1 MAKSC
6 ESSMLSCRIG
16 RLKLRNAKRQSSHS
30 KSCSAQTQAIENLTN
45 EDWIHVEWLVIFHL
59 GSKCSALENQCAY
72 HECVNARRIWMH
84 ISSCQS
90 VHCLVTLCQPLR
102 KLWGHYCHWKVDLIS
117 REEAMSSELLEDVQ
131 HPLKR
136 MRVEQSESAIPSFTN
151 EDCTNEVQYPI
162 SEHTSQVKGDISF
175 TSSGGLSSQA
185 TNEDC
190 TERNEGAS
198 LLEYFIPEQIR
209 THINSLRQ
217 FVGPTKSKAEQCQ
230 EMQNSS
236 NQSRCQLCCMEHLS
250 FALREAIY
258 YTTSNGGKQSYI
270 CPRCFRGACGES
282 IEVEGFQVFK
292 SNFVEKTNIDELN
305 EEWVQCSGCGSW
317 NHQICALFNKRS
329 YSGQTEYACPYCFL
343 KEVEGGKQNPLPQ
356 SDLHSAKDLPTTIL
370 SDHLEQRLLR
380 RLKLGERRKGKS
392 IREEVPGAKDLVI
405 RVFLSVDQKLQVNQH
420 FLEIVKD
427 ESYSSEFPYKSK
439 AILLFQKIEGVD
451 VCLFCMYV
459 QEYGSECPY
468 PNNRRVC
475 LSYVDS
481 VKYFQ
486 PAIKSITGEALRTF
500 VYSEILVGYLE
511 YCKRRGFMSCHIWV
525 CPPTKEDDYILYCH
539 PEIQKTPKLDRLHE
553 DIVVEHTNMYE
564 QFFVRTGEKKAKV
577 TLTSVPYFDGNY
589 FSRRAD
595 GKTPASKVAPKYSTQ
610 VIVANDTAKVALL
623 TQKLGDSI
631 SKKREDFI
639 VVHMQHACKYC
650 GEFEL
655 SRKLRVCMLCE
666 NFYLCENCYEAKQN
680 VDCNNRIPCN
690 RRGKH
695 SFSLVEMNDPPS
707 TTKDKDAFLGF
718 CVDNH
723 LQFDTLRRAKHSSFV
738 IIDTLHDNFCK
749 SLHCQPLKGQVENNE
764 VSRKGVC

>member
-1 MAKSC
+1 MRG
-6 ESSMLSCRIG
+6 ESGLESLESEVMPLQRE
-16 RLKLRNAKRQSSHS
+16 RTYVLLLLLLLLLRRKRRKQ
-30 KSCSAQTQAIENLTN
+30 KRT
-45 EDWIHVEWLVIFHL
+45 
-59 GSKCSALENQCAY
+59 
-72 HECVNARRIWMH
+72 
-84 ISSCQS
+84 IS
-90 VHCLVTLCQPLR
+90 LR
-102 KLWGHYCHWKVDLIS
+102 KPSLNRPSNSGKVDLIS

-162 SEHTSQVKGDISF
+162 SEVCDIEKAKTGVQIKEPGFVDVGSSRPFCHESQGNKLENGMEHTSQVKGDISF
-175 TSSGGLSSQA
+175 TSSGTMHGTQQL
-185 TNEDC
+185 
-190 TERNEGAS
+190 RGAS
-198 LLEYFIPEQIR
+198 LLEYFIPEQVR

-250 FALREAIY
+250 FALAVYCNLCNLHVKREAIY

-305 EEWVQCSGCGSW
+305 EE
-317 NHQICALFNKRS
+317 
-329 YSGQTEYACPYCFL
+329 
-343 KEVEGGKQNPLPQ
+343 
-356 SDLHSAKDLPTTIL
+356 
-370 SDHLEQRLLR
+370 
-380 RLKLGERRKGKS
+380 
-392 IREEVPGAKDLVI
+392 VPGAKDLVI

-427 ESYSSEFPYKSK
+427 ESYSSEFPYKSRL

-539 PEIQKTPKLDRLHE
+539 PEIQKTPKLDRLRQWYLDTIQKATDE

-589 FSRRAD
+589 FSRRAEYIIANID
-595 GKTPASKVAPKYSTQ
+595 KEDGEKRRKSGKTPASKVAPKYSTQ
-610 VIVANDTAKVALL
+610 AIVANDTA
-623 TQKLGDSI
+623 KLGDSI

-655 SRKLRVCMLCE
+655 SRKLRV
-666 NFYLCENCYEAKQN
+666 
-680 VDCNNRIPCN
+680 
-690 RRGKH
+690 
-695 SFSLVEMNDPPS
+695 EMNDPPS
-707 TTKDKDAFLGF
+707 STKDKD
-718 CVDNH
+718 
-723 LQFDTLRRAKHSSFV
+723 
-738 IIDTLHDNFCK
+738 
-749 SLHCQPLKGQVENNE
+749 
-764 VSRKGVC
+764 GVL

>member
-1 MAKSC
+1 M
-6 ESSMLSCRIG
+6 
-16 RLKLRNAKRQSSHS
+16 
-30 KSCSAQTQAIENLTN
+30 
-45 EDWIHVEWLVIFHL
+45 
-59 GSKCSALENQCAY
+59 
-72 HECVNARRIWMH
+72 
-84 ISSCQS
+84 
-90 VHCLVTLCQPLR
+90 
-102 KLWGHYCHWKVDLIS
+102 S
-117 REEAMSSELLEDVQ
+117 R
-131 HPLKR
+131 
-136 MRVEQSESAIPSFTN
+136 
-151 EDCTNEVQYPI
+151 
-162 SEHTSQVKGDISF
+162 
-175 TSSGGLSSQA
+175 
-185 TNEDC
+185 
-190 TERNEGAS
+190 
-198 LLEYFIPEQIR
+198 
-209 THINSLRQ
+209 
-217 FVGPTKSKAEQCQ
+217 
-230 EMQNSS
+230 
-236 NQSRCQLCCMEHLS
+236 
-250 FALREAIY
+250 
-258 YTTSNGGKQSYI
+258 
-270 CPRCFRGACGES
+270 
-282 IEVEGFQVFK
+282 
-292 SNFVEKTNIDELN
+292 
-305 EEWVQCSGCGSW
+305 
-317 NHQICALFNKRS
+317 
-329 YSGQTEYACPYCFL
+329 
-343 KEVEGGKQNPLPQ
+343 
-356 SDLHSAKDLPTTIL
+356 
-370 SDHLEQRLLR
+370 
-380 RLKLGERRKGKS
+380 
-392 IREEVPGAKDLVI
+392 VPGAKDLVI

-539 PEIQKTPKLDRLHE
+539 PEIQKTPKLDRLRQWYLDTIQKATDE

-589 FSRRAD
+589 FSRRAEYIIANID
-595 GKTPASKVAPKYSTQ
+595 KEDGEKRRKSGKTPASKVAPKYSTQ
-610 VIVANDTAKVALL
+610 AIVANDTAKYFVC
-623 TQKLGDSI
+623 QLGDSI

-707 TTKDKDAFLGF
+707 STKDKD
-718 CVDNH
+718 
-723 LQFDTLRRAKHSSFV
+723 
-738 IIDTLHDNFCK
+738 
-749 SLHCQPLKGQVENNE
+749 
-764 VSRKGVC
+764 GVL